1 MPFLKGREKERL
13 GEKDI
18 GERSGDRWIDRQ
30 TDPSNKWTDGQTDR
44 QTSGRYVIIDPNMDY
59 TLQCSIIHFK

>member
-30 TDPSNKWTDGQTDR
+30 TDPSNKWTEGQTDR
-44 QTSGRYVIIDPNMDY
+44 QTSGDM
-59 TLQCSIIHFK
+59 L